1 MKNKKKAQDELQN
14 VHWEK
19 RKLTDK
25 LGEKASK
32 KLKSK

>member
-1 MKNKKKAQDELQN
+1 MKNKKAQDELQI
-14 VHWEK
+14 VHHEK

-32 KLKSK
+32 KVKYK